1 MTVQQLRE
9 QRVVEWHV
17 RIMTTLHHFYLVQQ
31 QIGAVTSCQM
41 ISLSLSLHVI
51 EINRNLILLNFSLSW
66 VEDTIYHSH
75 MVHLW
80 TDPAGWAV
88 HFQLTWK
95 GGIAGSSLLS
105 GKCTPVSGIFWIFW
119 EGNYK
124 MRCMASPWAEAEQIM
139 LKTTIC
145 LDSWT
150 NMQNGGLRLHSVF
163 ERGGKQYHL
172 QILGVASC

>member
-1 MTVQQLRE
+1 MSCWMTCP
-9 QRVVEWHV
+9 
-17 RIMTTLHHFYLVQQ
+17 HHDNSASLLL
-31 QIGAVTSCQM
+31 GAATNWCGD
-41 ISLSLSLHVI
+41 ILSNDLSLHVI

-150 NMQNGGLRLHSVF
+150 NIQNGGLRLHSVF